1 MNFLEK
7 KNKNEQE
14 IIIFKTDEDRTGVAI
29 EKMSDFFE
37 NYIEEMSLSLKE
49 NNKLEKITKIP
60 FSDLSVLA
68 DVIKNVE
75 IAVKG
80 NITLVPDFENLP
92 REIKSKLK
100 KGIYKIG
107 ESRQIDGNLRAVIVD
122 ENNERVKDITLKKVK
137 TNSENIDTLNNIS
150 TQLQLKQ
157 IYAQLNE
164 LSALQT
170 YQLEIDRN
178 RDLIVP
184 FLDAREFVL
193 KAEIETDV
201 NEKKKLLNEADIK
214 ITTAINAIYTDLE
227 TTAKLFAKE
236 LENPLNKLNGNI
248 EKAMQY
254 LVQDLQL
261 VTKYNGVK
269 LQLLDYVGAYKYKN
283 QVIKTF
289 KNVLNR
295 FITNPIS
302 KKGLS
307 AMELLQNYYPYNK
320 NNMNFWEEFAE
331 NVQVISN
338 PSIKQQ
344 MIDKIKNNKK
354 YLYTVSVEECENE
367 NKKSV

>member
-7 KNKNEQE
+7 KNKNIHK
-14 IIIFKTDEDRTGVAI
+14 IIIFKTDEDRTGIAI
-29 EKMSDFFE
+29 EKMSDFFG

-49 NNKLEKITKIP
+49 NNKFEKITKMP
-60 FSDLSVLA
+60 FSDLSILA
-68 DVIKNVE
+68 GVIQNVE
-75 IAVKG
+75 IAIKG
-80 NITLVPDFENLP
+80 NITLIPDFENLP
-92 REIKSKLK
+92 RGIKAKLK

-107 ESRQIDGNLRAVIVD
+107 ESRQVDGNLRAVIVN

-137 TNSENIDTLNNIS
+137 TNNENIDILNNIS

-184 FLDAREFVL
+184 FLDAREYVL
-193 KAEIETDV
+193 RAELISNL
-201 NEKKKLLNEADIK
+201 NEKKELLNKAHIK

-227 TTAKLFAKE
+227 TTSKLFAKE

-248 EKAMQY
+248 EKAMKY

-269 LQLLDYVGAYKYKN
+269 LQLLDYMEEDQYKE
-283 QVIKTF
+283 QVMKTF
-289 KNVLNR
+289 KSILNR

-320 NNMNFWEEFAE
+320 SNMNFWEEFAE
-331 NVQVISN
+331 NVKAISN
-338 PSIKQQ
+338 SSIKQQ
-344 MIDKIKNNKK
+344 MIDKIENNKK
-354 YLYTVSVEECENE
+354 YLYTVSVEDCEN
-367 NKKSV
+367 